1 MLKLRH
7 AEAVGCKANNE
18 AQHVTLDQIGTATD
32 GDFRILVEECSVKV
46 LEAARTPASDAKR
59 AAKAAKKAE
68 KKAETA
74 KKAEKKAKPAKQA
87 AE

>member
-7 AEAVGCKANNE
+7 AEAVGCKAKNKV
-18 AQHVTLDQIGTATD
+18 QHVTLDQIGTATD
-32 GDFRILVEECSVKV
+32 GVFRNLVEKCADK
-46 LEAARTPASDAKR
+46 LLAAALKPASVAKR

-74 KKAEKKAKPAKQA
+74 KKAEKKAKP
-87 AE
+87 

>member
-1 MLKLRH
+1 MLRH
-7 AEAVGCKANNE
+7 AEAVGCKANDK
-18 AQHVTLDQIGTATD
+18 AMWVTLDQIENATD
-32 GDFRILVEECSVKV
+32 ADFRILVEECSVKV
-46 LEAARTPASDAKR
+46 LAATNTTASVAKR

-74 KKAEKKAKPAKQA
+74 KKAEKKAKPAKSA